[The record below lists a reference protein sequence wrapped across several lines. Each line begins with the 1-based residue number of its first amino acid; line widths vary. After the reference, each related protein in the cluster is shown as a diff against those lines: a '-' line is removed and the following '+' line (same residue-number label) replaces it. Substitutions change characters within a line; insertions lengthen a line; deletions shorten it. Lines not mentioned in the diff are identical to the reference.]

1 MKLLSELLLEQM
13 YSFLAYILS
22 GVLIGI
28 FFDIFRIL
36 RKSFKTNN
44 IVTYIQD
51 ILFWIVTG
59 LFILY
64 VIFKFDNGELRSY
77 IFIGLLLGMVLY
89 LLLFSKMFINIM
101 VNVILCP
108 IIKLIRNI
116 FEITK
121 KAYYLIKLQIMK
133 TIKRIKCNIIKNKKL
148 QKSTK
153 I

>member
-1 MKLLSELLLEQM
+1 MSELLLEQM